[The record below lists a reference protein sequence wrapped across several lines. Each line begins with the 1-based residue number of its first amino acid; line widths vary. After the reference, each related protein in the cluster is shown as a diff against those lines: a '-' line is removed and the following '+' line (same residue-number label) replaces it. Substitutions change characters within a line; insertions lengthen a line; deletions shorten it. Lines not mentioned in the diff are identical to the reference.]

1 MEVVLQAQ
9 WRPGWHSAVTQ
20 VVCADVLCVECFFGL
35 LQPRSYLAGSDR
47 DVQVSP
53 GANIAIVTAGSLAI
67 AGIASGLII
76 NFNNKEPRGEFA
88 A

>member
-1 MEVVLQAQ
+1 M
-9 WRPGWHSAVTQ
+9 PHF
-20 VVCADVLCVECFFGL
+20 ADPICCR

-53 GANIAIVTAGSLAI
+53 GANIAIVTAAALAI

-76 NFNNKEPRGEFA
+76 NFNNKEPRGNTKQPCIILYFWFVF
-88 A
+88 